1 MATLYI
7 DKSDSTCGAC
17 GKGADPYEESHIT
30 LVGWHAIN
38 GQTKGCGAVY
48 DAVSSHYSFLGG
60 LEERIE
66 EMRPD
71 LPWLGGSIDP
81 YKAPELFSGR

>member
-1 MATLYI
+1 MATLFI

-30 LVGWHAIN
+30 LMGCSAVN
-38 GQTKGCGAVY
+38 DNMKGCGAEFTN
-48 DAVSSHYSFLGG
+48 VSSHYNFLGG
-60 LEERIE
+60 LEDRIE

-71 LPWLGGSIDP
+71 LPFL
-81 YKAPELFSGR
+81 R